1 MKEAIAILTGGG
13 PAPGMNTVVG
23 SVAKTF
29 LRQGYRVIGLH
40 EGYTGLFNPSPRTVD
55 IDYPMA
61 DGIFN
66 QGGSFLQMSRFKP
79 KDSDFENN
87 FNLKFFTDNNV
98 KLLVTVGGDDTAS
111 TANRIAKFLEAKKYP
126 IANIHVPKTIDN
138 DLPLPKGTPTFGY
151 ESAKDKGAVI
161 ARAVYVD
168 ARTSGN
174 WFVLAAMGRSA
185 GHLAFGIG
193 EACHYPMIVI
203 PEMFDKTEITV
214 EKIVNL
220 VISSI
225 IKRKIMGMDYG
236 AAVISEGVFHALSDE
251 EIRKSGIHFTYD
263 EHGHPEL
270 GKVSKAH
277 IFNEMIEMK
286 LKELGLKVKS
296 RPVELGYEIRCQTP
310 IAYDLTYCSELGI
323 GVHKLFAEGKTGC
336 MVYVDSE
343 GNVSP
348 LYLKDLQDP
357 TTGKI
362 PPRLVDIKSDKF
374 TSVVETILN
383 AITPADYEAA
393 KAYVPNP
400 EEYDFHKILIPAHR
414 GRGFF
419 SQNIC
424 SGGGFRIFAS
434 QNNPIHHGKDRKTGV
449 RADARNTCGAGIHG
463 LRIRR
468 TAGGIARRSEKEH
481 PRRTAVVRR
490 RTGFQFHLLLFHRS
504 RRPLRHRHG
513 SHPLGCLAGNHGII
527 RLAEN
532 QAWSRRIR
540 RLLAHACNSRLHR
553 PAHRI
558 PHGALHAA
566 GGRRRRAAAARHRTD
581 L

>member
-29 LRQGYRVIGLH
+29 LRKGYRVIGLH

-87 FNLKFFTDNNV
+87 FNLKFFTDNNI

-277 IFNEMIEMK
+277 IFNEMIEK
-286 LKELGLKVKS
+286 KVKELGIKVKS

-374 TSVVETILN
+374 RRWWRPSSTPSRLRITRLPSSMSPIRRSTISTRSSTGN
-383 AITPADYEAA
+383 
-393 KAYVPNP
+393 NP
-400 EEYDFHKILIPAHR
+400 FRNRISANSRKLRLPGIFHT
-414 GRGFF
+414 GRERA
-419 SQNIC
+419 
-424 SGGGFRIFAS
+424 GGG
-434 QNNPIHHGKDRKTGV
+434 GKAGTVEGGKAGGNDRKAEEGGTEEDG
-449 RADARNTCGAGIHG
+449 NGK
-463 LRIRR
+463 RR
-468 TAGGIARRSEKEH
+468 DGDGRKTE
-481 PRRTAVVRR
+481 RR
-490 RTGFQFHLLLFHRS
+490 RQK
-504 RRPLRHRHG
+504 
-513 SHPLGCLAGNHGII
+513 
-527 RLAEN
+527 
-532 QAWSRRIR
+532 
-540 RLLAHACNSRLHR
+540 
-553 PAHRI
+553 
-558 PHGALHAA
+558 
-566 GGRRRRAAAARHRTD
+566 GRD
-581 L
+581 G

>member
-1 MKEAIAILTGGG
+1 MWC
-13 PAPGMNTVVG
+13 
-23 SVAKTF
+23 
-29 LRQGYRVIGLH
+29 
-40 EGYTGLFNPSPRTVD
+40 PSPRRAVPSLPPLTRRF
-55 IDYPMA
+55 
-61 DGIFN
+61 GILWRWRRSG
-66 QGGSFLQMSRFKP
+66 QSFKP

-277 IFNEMIEMK
+277 IFNEMIEKK
-286 LKELGLKVKS
+286 LKEIGLKVKS

-343 GNVSP
+343 GNVNP

-374 TSVVETILN
+374 SSVVDNIIN

-393 KAYVPNP
+393 KQYVSNP
-400 EEYDFHKILIPAHR
+400 EEYDFHKIL
-414 GRGFF
+414 
-419 SQNIC
+419 NW
-424 SGGGFRIFAS
+424 
-434 QNNPIHHGKDRKTGV
+434 K
-449 RADARNTCGAGIHG
+449 
-463 LRIRR
+463 
-468 TAGGIARRSEKEH
+468 
-481 PRRTAVVRR
+481 
-490 RTGFQFHLLLFHRS
+490 
-504 RRPLRHRHG
+504 
-513 SHPLGCLAGNHGII
+513 
-527 RLAEN
+527 
-532 QAWSRRIR
+532 
-540 RLLAHACNSRLHR
+540 
-553 PAHRI
+553 
-558 PHGALHAA
+558 
-566 GGRRRRAAAARHRTD
+566 
-581 L
+581 

>member
-29 LRQGYRVIGLH
+29 LRKGYRVIGLH

-87 FNLKFFTDNNV
+87 FNLKFFTDNNI

-225 IKRKIMGMDYG
+225 IKRKIMGMDLSLIH
-236 AAVISEGVFHALSDE
+236 ISE
-251 EIRKSGIHFTYD
+251 
-263 EHGHPEL
+263 
-270 GKVSKAH
+270 
-277 IFNEMIEMK
+277 
-286 LKELGLKVKS
+286 
-296 RPVELGYEIRCQTP
+296 
-310 IAYDLTYCSELGI
+310 
-323 GVHKLFAEGKTGC
+323 
-336 MVYVDSE
+336 
-343 GNVSP
+343 
-348 LYLKDLQDP
+348 P
-357 TTGKI
+357 T
-362 PPRLVDIKSDKF
+362 
-374 TSVVETILN
+374 
-383 AITPADYEAA
+383 
-393 KAYVPNP
+393 
-400 EEYDFHKILIPAHR
+400 
-414 GRGFF
+414 
-419 SQNIC
+419 
-424 SGGGFRIFAS
+424 
-434 QNNPIHHGKDRKTGV
+434 
-449 RADARNTCGAGIHG
+449 
-463 LRIRR
+463 
-468 TAGGIARRSEKEH
+468 
-481 PRRTAVVRR
+481 
-490 RTGFQFHLLLFHRS
+490 
-504 RRPLRHRHG
+504 RH
-513 SHPLGCLAGNHGII
+513 
-527 RLAEN
+527 
-532 QAWSRRIR
+532 
-540 RLLAHACNSRLHR
+540 
-553 PAHRI
+553 
-558 PHGALHAA
+558 
-566 GGRRRRAAAARHRTD
+566 
-581 L
+581 